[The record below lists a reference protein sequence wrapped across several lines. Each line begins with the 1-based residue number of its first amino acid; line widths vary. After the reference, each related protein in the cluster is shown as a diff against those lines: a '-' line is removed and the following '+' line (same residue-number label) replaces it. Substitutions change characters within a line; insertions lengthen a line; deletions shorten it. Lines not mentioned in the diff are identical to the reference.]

1 MDMESNWM
9 RWILVCSISFILS
22 VSCGA
27 AYYADDYPYG
37 PYREGK
43 LDPQISGWPLTEAE
57 RDFVLKPEHDRR
69 PGRETNKHL
78 PSMWPVVPSAG
89 NWGGTSWLD
98 THSKLVDYIQANQG
112 PLDILLVGDS
122 ITQQWGSPLDTGS
135 PNASWIKEFKSL
147 KTLNIGIGG
156 DKTQNVLWR
165 LEHGG
170 VDGIEPRVILL
181 MIGNNNM
188 FLTPET
194 GTSAAAQGIA
204 MCGKTLRRKF
214 PKSQIIVAKIL
225 PAHEPRSRFY
235 EDIRKT
241 NTDLD
246 SLRLED
252 DPKLSV
258 LDLWSEF
265 THADGTLKKELFTP
279 DSIHLSIEGYR
290 VYAERLRPLINLPT
304 RDVD

>member
-1 MDMESNWM
+1 ML
-9 RWILVCSISFILS
+9 IVLVGMHANA
-22 VSCGA
+22 GA
-27 AYYADDYPYG
+27 DEYPYP
-37 PYREGK
+37 PYNEGK
-43 LDPQISGWPLTEAE
+43 MEPQRTGWPLTEAE
-57 RDFVLKPEHDRR
+57 RDFVLKPEYDRR
-69 PGRETNKHL
+69 PGRESNKHL

-98 THSKLVDYIQANQG
+98 THSKLVDYIQSNHG
-112 PLDILLVGDS
+112 PVDVLLVGDS

-135 PNASWIKEFKSL
+135 LNESWKKEFKSL

-170 VDGIEPRVILL
+170 VDGIEPRIILL

-188 FLTPET
+188 FFTPET

-204 MCGKTLRRKF
+204 MCAKTLRRKF
-214 PKSQIIVAKIL
+214 PNSQIIVAKIL
-225 PAHEPRSRFY
+225 PAHESGNRFY
-235 EDIRKT
+235 KDIQKT
-241 NTDLD
+241 NADLD
-246 SLRLED
+246 SLRLQD

-290 VYAERLRPLINLPT
+290 VYAERLRPLINLPAHES
-304 RDVD
+304 D